1 MGSCAPPGPPVSSGE
16 AFALGAPPQ
25 AGRLTAQ
32 GVGPLGSGLCG
43 SLALLCGHTGL
54 PRASGP
60 FKWGLGLTETSQV
73 PDLCLPSM
81 TRAPSPPG
89 HPLRTQVRR
98 KGQTYSHER
107 GEGRALALSPVA
119 PSAASPDLPLWRHQ
133 PRFRGRS
140 PASPTAHSAGSRTRG
155 AGPHLPGALR
165 ALVTFGAGGGLHRG
179 GLWAVGACWAGQAG
193 VSP

>member
-1 MGSCAPPGPPVSSGE
+1 MRPPGPPVSSGE

-32 GVGPLGSGLCG
+32 GVGPLGSGLCR
-43 SLALLCGHTGL
+43 SLALLCGRTGL
-54 PRASGP
+54 LRASGP

-140 PASPTAHSAGSRTRG
+140 PASHPGSWTPSARSPEGARHLWGRWWAPPWRPLGSRCLLGRAGRRQPLTRG
-155 AGPHLPGALR
+155 
-165 ALVTFGAGGGLHRG
+165 
-179 GLWAVGACWAGQAG
+179 
-193 VSP
+193 